1 MRKTEN
7 RVVLWYLNADAT
19 TIGTRKVRQT
29 ICFGFLHHFHL
40 CIFFGSHRS
49 IFFGMFVVLEQT
61 EINDAYLYFW
71 HINDFRSDKG
81 SIQSVFSVW
90 TGPRCALNTH
100 IYVYVCVCARPYSTI
115 VYRARCTFLGA
126 NILSKI
132 KWFIHEVNVFE
143 TAYLFGIDNLGPTIH
158 DYMLNTAAH
167 CIRPDQK

>member
-1 MRKTEN
+1 MNWATV
-7 RVVLWYLNADAT
+7 RVEYTYLC
-19 TIGTRKVRQT
+19 VRVRV
-29 ICFGFLHHFHL
+29 
-40 CIFFGSHRS
+40 RS
-49 IFFGMFVVLEQT
+49 PLF
-61 EINDAYLYFW
+61 DY
-71 HINDFRSDKG
+71 
-81 SIQSVFSVW
+81 
-90 TGPRCALNTH
+90 
-100 IYVYVCVCARPYSTI
+100 